1 MASEVLIDLKHT
13 IMAPTTTNIENS
25 VLKEVKNL
33 QKQDGRSI
41 GRIDSQLPAEALAQ
55 RKNKAKASRFKWRS
69 HCLAEAVKIWG
80 EEASAVIRASY
91 SGELSELPKFP

>member
-1 MASEVLIDLKHT
+1 MLIGLNHT

-41 GRIDSQLPAEALAQ
+41 GRIVSQLLAEVLAQ

-69 HCLAEAVKIWG
+69 HRLAEPLKIWG
-80 EEASAVIRASY
+80 EAASAVTRASY
-91 SGELSELPKFP
+91 SGELPELPKYP